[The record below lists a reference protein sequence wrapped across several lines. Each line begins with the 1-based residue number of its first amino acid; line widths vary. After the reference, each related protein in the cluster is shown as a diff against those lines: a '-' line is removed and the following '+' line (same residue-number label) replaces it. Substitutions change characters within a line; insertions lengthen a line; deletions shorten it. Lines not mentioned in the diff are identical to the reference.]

1 LFAGRHAGAIA
12 RAGAGDPRV
21 RAIDLPVNRGPSGAR
36 NRGFEAAQGEWIA
49 VLDADDA
56 MAPDRLERL
65 VSLAEARGLDI
76 AADDLRLVDQDGGA
90 GGTYLGLKSELNID
104 LAAYAG
110 GNRMFSRGRHTGYL
124 KPMFR
129 TAFIRQAGLLYDC
142 DVRIGEDYMLVATA
156 LALGAVYAVVPE
168 ALYEYQIQAGSI
180 SRRLSAGDAAMLIA
194 ADDRFSARFAT
205 ALSAPARAAVA
216 ARRASLEDAFAFVS
230 AVEALK
236 ARALSKAFAA
246 LARRPAA
253 LRHFSMPIAARWARL
268 LGRDRGAEL

>member
-1 LFAGRHAGAIA
+1 LNLLSRPRRARTIAG
-12 RAGAGDPRV
+12 
-21 RAIDLPVNRGPSGAR
+21 SG
-36 NRGFEAAQGEWIA
+36 GW
-49 VLDADDA
+49 
-56 MAPDRLERL
+56 LERL
-65 VSLAEARGLDI
+65 VSFAEARGLDI

-168 ALYEYQIQAGSI
+168 ALYEYQIRAGSI

-194 ADDRFSARFAT
+194 ADDAF
-205 ALSAPARAAVA
+205 
-216 ARRASLEDAFAFVS
+216 RRAS
-230 AVEALK
+230 
-236 ARALSKAFAA
+236 
-246 LARRPAA
+246 P
-253 LRHFSMPIAARWARL
+253 PP
-268 LGRDRGAEL
+268 